1 MLRYAPPSTADL
13 TYLLTQPGSV
23 LEAVALNDH
32 TQRWSLEKDDK
43 MRPTEEQLL
52 GAADAVE
59 DLKAL
64 LNFEQAAAPSAR
76 VG

>member
-1 MLRYAPPSTADL
+1 MSMCAA
-13 TYLLTQPGSV
+13 GSV

-43 MRPTEEQLL
+43 MRPGQEQLL

-59 DLKAL
+59 DLKAAL
-64 LNFEQAAAPSAR
+64 HLDLDPAAAPTKVR
-76 VG
+76 DREP